1 MEERQI
7 IGRLLRASNRGF
19 VFGCR
24 LEADA
29 DSIWQQA
36 ARHVEFGALVRAL
49 AQQGQTELYGLIY
62 EVQVTDDGLARQ
74 LSVLDETLLGEPR
87 ADERHHRAAPNEVSV
102 LTLAYR
108 RKGGDVA
115 TSDVALQRLYYG
127 PAPQPPLSL
136 DAIMMCSADE
146 VREFTARWDWLKLV
160 LDTREVP
167 ADDLVVAALLLAAQV
182 RHPEEQ
188 SAFLLQ
194 AGRELARLL
203 SADMLRLEA
212 VLKRLKS

>member
-1 MEERQI
+1 MEEHQI

-24 LEADA
+24 LEAGD
-29 DSIWQQA
+29 DSVWRQA
-36 ARHVEFGALVRAL
+36 ACHVEFGALVRAL

-108 RKGGDVA
+108 RKGRDVA
-115 TSDVALQRLYYG
+115 AQRLHYG

-167 ADDLVVAALLLAAQV
+167 ADDLVVAALLLAAQA

-203 SADMLRLEA
+203 STDTLRLEA

>member
-1 MEERQI
+1 MESRQEQQRI
-7 IGRLLRASNRGF
+7 VGRLLRASNRGF

-29 DSIWQQA
+29 DSMWQQA

-49 AQQGQTELYGLIY
+49 AQQGQTELYGLVY
-62 EVQVTDDGLARQ
+62 EIQVTDDDLARQ
-74 LSVLDETLLGEPR
+74 LSVIDETLLSEPR
-87 ADERHHRAAPNEVSV
+87 PDERHHRAAPNEVSV

-108 RKGGDVA
+108 RKRGDA
-115 TSDVALQRLYYG
+115 ALSRLHYG

-136 DAIMMCSADE
+136 DAILTCRPEE
-146 VREFTARWDWLKLV
+146 VREFTAQWDWLKLV

-167 ADDLVVAALLLAAQV
+167 ADDLAVAALLLAAQA
-182 RHPEEQ
+182 RHPKEQ

-194 AGRELARLL
+194 AGRELARLV
-203 SADMLRLEA
+203 SNDTLRLEA
-212 VLKRLKS
+212 LLRRLRP